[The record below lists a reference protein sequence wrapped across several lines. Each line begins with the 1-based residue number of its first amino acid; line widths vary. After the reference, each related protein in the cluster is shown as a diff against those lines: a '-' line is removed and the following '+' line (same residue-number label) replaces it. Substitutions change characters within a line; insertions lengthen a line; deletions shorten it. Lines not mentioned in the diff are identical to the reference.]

1 MLASLS
7 ILNCLLYYR
16 LWLWFDTEQI
26 PIATISSAY
35 NFCTY
40 PCPFCKIRKSDLRNL
55 GIVRNQDLEETT
67 TTCTWQLTEKTL
79 LTRLVLLLP
88 LIFTS

>member
-1 MLASLS
+1 MKHNSFYSLGIIMLASLS

-55 GIVRNQDLEETT
+55 GIVRNQGM
-67 TTCTWQLTEKTL
+67 
-79 LTRLVLLLP
+79 VLFN
-88 LIFTS
+88 IITVF